1 MLSVV
6 MLSVVMLSVMEPF
19 QPSLMF
25 AGAVG
30 GFQPSPGACPSKAPF
45 GEANLGVGL

>member
-6 MLSVVMLSVMEPF
+6 MLSVVMLRVMEPF

-25 AGAVG
+25 ASAVG
-30 GFQPSPGACPSKAPF
+30 GFQPSPGAYPSKAP
-45 GEANLGVGL
+45 LGVAI